1 MSGHSKWS
9 KVKHQKAVIDL
20 ARGQAFTK
28 AAHAITVAVREGGGV
43 DPESNF
49 RLRLAI
55 EKARA
60 VNMPKENIARAIER
74 GQEVGVTGGIE
85 QIIYEGYGPGGVA
98 VMIEATTDN
107 RQRTVAAIKNVF
119 ERAGG
124 SLGSPGAVSFL
135 FKRAGVITVPKAKIT
150 LDALLAAAIESGAD
164 DVIEREDMFEVY
176 TQPES
181 LSRVK
186 QRLEEMGITL
196 DNTEL
201 IYQPTTSVAPPAAGR
216 VVIEKLIAVLEDLE
230 DVQAVYSNLS

>member
-9 KVKHQKAVIDL
+9 KVKHQKAVTDL

-28 AAHAITVAVREGGGV
+28 AAHAITVAVREGGGA

-55 EKARA
+55 DKARA
-60 VNMPKENIARAIER
+60 VNMPKENIASAIER
-74 GQEVGVTGGIE
+74 GRSGVAAGIE

-98 VMIEATTDN
+98 VMVEVTTDN
-107 RQRTVAAIKNVF
+107 LQRTVAAIKNIF

-135 FKRAGVITVPKAKIT
+135 FKRAGVITVPKQKIT
-150 LDALLAAAIESGAD
+150 LDELLAAAIESGAE
-164 DVIEREDMFEVY
+164 DVTPQEDMFEIY
-176 TQPES
+176 TQPEN

-186 QRLEEMGITL
+186 QKLEEMGITL
-196 DNTEL
+196 DNTAL
-201 IYQPTTSVAPPAAGR
+201 IWRPTTSVAPEAAKR
-216 VVIEKLIAVLEDLE
+216 VATERLLVALEDLD
-230 DVQAVYSNLS
+230 DVQAVYANLS